1 MCIRDRPGAD
11 LPRQR
16 PPHQREKA
24 LVLRDLIAE
33 KDAVRVQQPD
43 VPVLDWNYMG
53 GGEYDVTVMYRPW
66 LRSLERVELN
76 YQIDGGPW
84 KSIGNFGHLRAH
96 CGQRCV

>member
-1 MCIRDRPGAD
+1 MYLYEDALVEARKVRSIRTYNGAETVVTD
-11 LPRQR
+11 V
-16 PPHQREKA
+16 REKM
-24 LVLRDLIAE
+24 
-33 KDAVRVQQPD
+33 VRVQQPD

-84 KSIGNFGHLRAH
+84 KPLEISGICARTAV
-96 CGQRCV
+96 RR